1 MRPTARINH
10 EMIRKGITAYNMQ
23 KGDDACKNLKAD
35 PQILHSALK
44 YAGVTM
50 APD

>member
-1 MRPTARINH
+1 MRPTARITP
-10 EMIRKGITAYNMQ
+10 EMIRKGLNAYNMQ
-23 KGDDACKNLKAD
+23 KGDDGCKNLKAD
-35 PQILHSALK
+35 PATLHNALK